1 MPEWDG
7 GRYYIKC
14 KSCGVF
20 SSNKITIDELDVL
33 REKGSARIGE
43 LQYSI
48 ANADHVWN
56 ITRHQTLNQITLES
70 GPPREMT
77 KRDKK
82 LKRRGKTVTVGLVY
96 APSPAEHSDE
106 PKDA

>member
-1 MPEWDG
+1 M
-7 GRYYIKC
+7 
-14 KSCGVF
+14 
-20 SSNKITIDELDVL
+20 DELSVL
-33 REKGSARIGE
+33 RAKGSARISE

-48 ANADHVWN
+48 ANTDHFLN
-56 ITRHQTLNQITLES
+56 ITRHQTLNQIILES

-82 LKRRGKTVTVGLVY
+82 LKRRGKTVTVGLIY
-96 APSPAEHSDE
+96 APPPPEHSDE